1 LNTVKQD
8 AEVNHKAIGVI
19 DSGVGG
25 LTVVREISQRLPHES
40 IVYFG
45 DTARMPYGPRSYEEV
60 RGFVFEMLEFLK
72 HQEIKM
78 VVVACNSA
86 TAAGLS
92 AYQESMDLPVLGV
105 IEPGVRAALRGSR
118 NHRIGVIGTVGTI
131 SSGEYEKALLSKN
144 GRLHLVSKACPL
156 FVLLVE
162 NNLVATPEAR
172 KVAHEYLDPLVAE
185 EIDALILGCTHYP
198 LMSDLIQEVVGLDVQ
213 LINSAKEIAAEVE
226 EILGGYGNFNPLNCH
241 EPRFRFFVS
250 GNPKPFEEVGSKLL
264 QREVK
269 AYQVL
274 L

>member
-1 LNTVKQD
+1 MSSLKQNIKD
-8 AEVNHKAIGVI
+8 SHKAIGVI

-25 LTVVREISQRLPHES
+25 LTVVREISKHLPHES

-45 DTARMPYGPRSYEEV
+45 DTARMPYGPRCYDEV

-92 AYQESMDLPVLGV
+92 SYQENIDLPVLGV
-105 IEPGVRAALRGSR
+105 IEPGVRAALASSR
-118 NHRIGVIGTVGTI
+118 NRRIGVIGTVGTI
-131 SSGEYEKALLSKN
+131 NSREYERALRKKN
-144 GRLHLVSKACPL
+144 GSLHIVSKACPL

-162 NNLVATPEAR
+162 NNLVATPEAI
-172 KVAHEYLDPLVAE
+172 KVAHEYLDPLVAD

-198 LMSDLIQEVVGLDVQ
+198 LMSDLIQEVVGPDIQ
-213 LINSAKEIAAEVE
+213 LVNSAKEIAAEVE
-226 EILGGYGNFNPLNCH
+226 EILGGNANFNLLSNC

-264 QREVK
+264 QRVVK
-269 AYQVL
+269 AYQVQL
-274 L
+274 